1 MTAMGATPYEIMRA
15 IPFDLPPKEFNPSE
29 ATEDSLRRY
38 GFPVG
43 PWRGSWKRTCSLIQP
58 EFGKSEQTKRHYF
71 EKAGDWAGVE
81 VMAPEGD
88 TIDAV
93 RAVWTIPK
101 AYFPEG
107 ANGDMAYAASSWVG
121 IDGDHGSTDILQ
133 VGVDSM
139 VYRAGRKLT
148 RAFVAWW
155 EWVPSDREY
164 AQRNF
169 EESDREV
176 KNFDVS
182 AGDTVDCQI
191 YVEHGDRKQA
201 SIRLYNRN
209 SGVAR
214 SFLVKAPKDTE
225 LRGNCVEW
233 IVERIDY
240 KNNFVLARYDDVEF
254 EDAEAITN
262 RSGILRPGAKGVRW
276 RDVEMVERECVI
288 SRGSCKREGR
298 VLCTYVNPARA
309 MRAAAGKEKA

>member
-1 MTAMGATPYEIMRA
+1 MDATPYEIMRA
-15 IPFDLPPKEFNPSE
+15 TPFDLPPKGFDPPK
-29 ATEDSLRRY
+29 APDDSLRRY
-38 GFPVG
+38 GFPAG
-43 PWRGSWKRTCSLIQP
+43 RWRGSWRPDCKLIQS

-71 EKAGDWAGVE
+71 EKAGVWAGVE
-81 VMAPEGD
+81 VMAPEAA
-88 TIDAV
+88 TIDQV

-107 ANGDMAYAASSWVG
+107 AKGDMAYAASSWVG

-148 RAFVAWW
+148 RTFVAWW
-155 EWVPSDREY
+155 EWVPSDQKY

-176 KNFDVS
+176 KNFQVS

-191 YVEHGDRKQA
+191 YVEHGDRKRA
-201 SIRLYNRN
+201 SIHLYNQN
-209 SGVAR
+209 SGVAH
-214 SFLVKAPKDTE
+214 SFLVKAPQDTE
-225 LRGNCVEW
+225 LRGNCAEW

-240 KNNFVLARYDDVEF
+240 KNNFVLAKYDDVEF
-254 EDAEAITN
+254 EHAEAITN
-262 RSGILRPGAKGVRW
+262 GDGILRPGAKDVGW
-276 RDVEMVERECVI
+276 RAVEMVEAGRVI
-288 SRGSCKREGR
+288 SRGSCKREAR
-298 VLCTYVNPARA
+298 VLCTYVSPARA